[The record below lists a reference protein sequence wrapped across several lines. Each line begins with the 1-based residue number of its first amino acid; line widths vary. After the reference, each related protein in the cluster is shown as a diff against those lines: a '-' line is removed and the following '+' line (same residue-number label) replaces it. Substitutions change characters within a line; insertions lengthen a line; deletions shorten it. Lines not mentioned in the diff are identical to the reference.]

1 MNIRLFISTGLIA
14 LLAINMALAQ
24 TYPSFPG
31 EVTDRQ
37 TLRTQER
44 VEELFDAGAYERAYF
59 IYRNELAP
67 RGDKYA
73 QYMVGY
79 MHLSGAGVRGDPVVA
94 LAWYRLAAERGDP
107 SVAQARDSLAEA
119 LSPAQIAAAN
129 VIFADLRSQLSDR
142 VVLLKLVRRDLDILR
157 NSVSGGSSLGAASL
171 TVIDRRYG
179 VASGTH
185 YYQMIHKRLNR
196 RLSYLKAHVE
206 VVDVEGDP
214 HTIELGEIESEIKK
228 LIAEIDARQ

>member
-14 LLAINMALAQ
+14 SLAINMASAQ

-31 EVTDRQ
+31 QVTDRQ

-44 VEELFDAGAYERAYF
+44 VEELFDSGAYERAFF

-79 MHLSGAGVRGDPVVA
+79 MHLTGTGVREDPVIA
-94 LAWYRLAAERGDP
+94 LAWYRLAAERGEP

-129 VIFADLRSQLSDR
+129 VLFADLRSKFSDR
-142 VVLLKLVRRDLDILR
+142 ALLLKLVRRDMDILR
-157 NSVSGGSSLGAASL
+157 KSLTGGSSPGAASMI
-171 TVIDRRYG
+171 VIDRRYG
-179 VASGTH
+179 VDSGAH
-185 YYQMIHKRLNR
+185 YYEMVRKRLNR
-196 RLSYLKAHVE
+196 RLSYLKGHVE

-214 HTIELGEIESEIKK
+214 HATELVEIESEIKK
-228 LIAEIDARQ
+228 LISEIDDRQ